1 MVEECSLLTRLLPL
15 SRDEFRHFVQYCVKS
30 LQLGP
35 IISSV
40 TTLKVFQCPLIALLR
55 LPDKF
60 SYFGRQESRHFWGHQ
75 CYNETDK
82 LMNTTERL
90 FLAVIGTSLQ
100 EAVLFAIWRWG
111 LPYIGI
117 ELPVYVLILGMIA
130 LLVYSI
136 VAFRVVSRTSSR
148 KAVVGLPDMIDGK
161 GKAVSP
167 LSPEGQVR
175 IKDEI
180 WSAWATD
187 EDIDR
192 GEEIIVVGQDG
203 LKLIVRRARR

>member
-1 MVEECSLLTRLLPL
+1 
-15 SRDEFRHFVQYCVKS
+15 
-30 LQLGP
+30 
-35 IISSV
+35 
-40 TTLKVFQCPLIALLR
+40 
-55 LPDKF
+55 
-60 SYFGRQESRHFWGHQ
+60 
-75 CYNETDK
+75 
-82 LMNTTERL
+82 MNTTERL

-111 LPYIGI
+111 LPHIGI
-117 ELPVYVLILGMIA
+117 ELPVYVLVLGMIA
-130 LLVYSI
+130 VPVYSI

-148 KAVVGLPDMIDGK
+148 KGMVGLPDMIDSK

-187 EDIDR
+187 EDIDS
-192 GEEIIVVGQDG
+192 GEEVIVVGQDG
-203 LKLIVRRARR
+203 LKLIVKRAKRSPIREFCGNTGTM